1 MTDQVDN
8 VEQTTVTASSA
19 EFSEVEAA
27 NDPQAEAMMNMRQQ
41 LLNLEDRLYD
51 IVAGNIAYYEAIGA
65 LLEKY
70 LGEQSR
76 QWRHGWAINTKWLEE
91 GQNALLAEMAEV
103 RKAFSA

>member
-8 VEQTTVTASSA
+8 VEETTVKASSA

-27 NDPQAEAMMNMRQQ
+27 NDQQAEATMKLRKQ
-41 LLNLEDRLYD
+41 LLDLEDRLYD
-51 IVAGNIAYYEAIGA
+51 IVAGNMAYYEAIGA

-76 QWRHGWAINTKWLEE
+76 QWRHGWAINTKWLED

-103 RKAFSA
+103 RKALSA